1 MHLKRLLISWLYQP
15 SVLLI
20 GAKSKEWKIKMI
32 KDTCSINLYTHQQT
46 TKPLTAPVIRTSVCC

>member
-32 KDTCSINLYTHQQT
+32 KDTNLYTHQQT
-46 TKPLTAPVIRTSVCC
+46 TKP